1 MTGPAASAPVS
12 KAKIILS
19 IPQRQCLEGVSNR
32 KPQAPNDAARD
43 ELVAIGLVAA
53 KTTGGA
59 GAKGAG
65 KAGAGW
71 ALTPMGKKVLAS
83 QSNQRNFGG
92 FRV

>member
-1 MTGPAASAPVS
+1 MTSPVS

-43 ELVAIGLVAA
+43 EMVALGLVAA

-59 GAKGAG
+59 GGTAGAG
-65 KAGAGW
+65 AKGAGW

-83 QSNQRNFGG
+83 QSNQRNLGG
-92 FRV
+92 FKV

>member
-1 MTGPAASAPVS
+1 MTSPVS

-32 KPQAPNDAARD
+32 KPQAPNDAVRD
-43 ELVAIGLVAA
+43 EMVALGLVAA

-59 GAKGAG
+59 AAK
-65 KAGAGW
+65 GW
-71 ALTPMGKKVLAS
+71 ALTPIGKKVLAS